1 MLLLSLL
8 VMSSSLEAHGL
19 QHARRP
25 CPSPSPR
32 VCPSSCPL
40 NRWCHPTISSSVT
53 LFSSVALFFCLQ
65 SFLASR
71 SFPMSQLF
79 ASGDQKIGVSASASA
94 YFSPSINE
102 NHVTCLAS
110 LIRSDRPEPILLWAP
125 DSGITQLPKDLCH
138 IHFVFISY
146 LHSVGWLCAF
156 APILCWKSVY
166 NVKINTS
173 FLKYIKT
180 LF

>member
-1 MLLLSLL
+1 MAHPKRRQSHTRQAKRRTHDKAKMPALALSITN
-8 VMSSSLEAHGL
+8 SWSLFKL
-19 QHARRP
+19 N
-25 CPSPSPR
+25 
-32 VCPSSCPL
+32 PSSQ
-40 NRWCHPTISSSVT
+40 WCHPTISSSVGP
-53 LFSSVALFFCLQ
+53 FSSHLQ
-65 SFLASR
+65 SFPSSG

-94 YFSPSINE
+94 YFSPSING

-110 LIRSDRPEPILLWAP
+110 LIRSDRPEPTLLWAP

-173 FLKYIKT
+173 F
-180 LF
+180 